1 MVEQVNEIPLLSSDI
16 TIRLDMD
23 VVRGLQGV
31 DVILGVLDTVTLR
44 QQTSMK
50 ADYSE
55 NVWVQNMLRDDA
67 RGMNLREALD
77 EAVLML
83 DGTSLLAC
91 LVLGPERKDDV
102 SFESSGIHEL
112 RGRQTFQAP
121 REGSPASE

>member
-1 MVEQVNEIPLLSSDI
+1 MKEDLCENRWPERV
-16 TIRLDMD
+16 
-23 VVRGLQGV
+23 
-31 DVILGVLDTVTLR
+31 LGN
-44 QQTSMK
+44 
-50 ADYSE
+50 A
-55 NVWVQNMLRDDA
+55 A
-67 RGMNLREALD
+67 RGINLREALN